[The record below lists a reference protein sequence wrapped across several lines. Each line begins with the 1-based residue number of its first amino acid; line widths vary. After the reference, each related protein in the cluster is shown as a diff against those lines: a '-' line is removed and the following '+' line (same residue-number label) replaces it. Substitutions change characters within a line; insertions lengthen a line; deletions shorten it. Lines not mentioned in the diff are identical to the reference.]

1 MSYSQTL
8 NLLLASSTLTSLYL
22 AHRVLCTLAS
32 ISQLMSKQSAW
43 IILEYTMLFR
53 TSPSPEASFYL
64 AYMKKDRERP
74 TLLSLNRFEK
84 KKNAALALK
93 AFALI
98 QNSLSVSQLDEPLR
112 LVLAGKLF
120 LSS

>member
-8 NLLLASSTLTSLYL
+8 NLLLASSTLSFLYL

-43 IILEYTMLFR
+43 MILEYTVLFR
-53 TSPSPEASFYL
+53 TSPSSEASFYL

-112 LVLAGKLF
+112 LVLAGKLS

>member
-1 MSYSQTL
+1 M
-8 NLLLASSTLTSLYL
+8 
-22 AHRVLCTLAS
+22 
-32 ISQLMSKQSAW
+32 
-43 IILEYTMLFR
+43 ILEYTVLFR
-53 TSPSPEASFYL
+53 TSPPSEASFYL

-112 LVLAGKLF
+112 LVLAGKLS

>member
-1 MSYSQTL
+1 
-8 NLLLASSTLTSLYL
+8 
-22 AHRVLCTLAS
+22 
-32 ISQLMSKQSAW
+32 
-43 IILEYTMLFR
+43 MLFR
-53 TSPSPEASFYL
+53 TSPSSETSFYL
-64 AYMKKDRERP
+64 AYMKKYRERP

-112 LVLAGKLF
+112 LVLAGM
-120 LSS
+120 LSLLSRQSTRLTLI